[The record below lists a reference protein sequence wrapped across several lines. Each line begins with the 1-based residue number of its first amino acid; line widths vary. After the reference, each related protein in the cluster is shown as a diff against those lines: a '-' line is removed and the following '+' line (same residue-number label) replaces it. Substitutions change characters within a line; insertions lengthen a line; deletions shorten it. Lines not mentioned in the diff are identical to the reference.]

1 MFSAVHIFALKPI
14 LDHMLTRAP
23 QGIILDKAIE
33 YIAELE
39 KQVESTSK
47 ANAGLQLMIKDSVP
61 SYLMLGL
68 RR

>member
-1 MFSAVHIFALKPI
+1 
-14 LDHMLTRAP
+14 MLTRAP
-23 QGIILDKAIE
+23 QGIILDKAVE

-39 KQVESTSK
+39 KQIESTSK
-47 ANAGLQLMIKDSVP
+47 ANAALQLMIKDGVP